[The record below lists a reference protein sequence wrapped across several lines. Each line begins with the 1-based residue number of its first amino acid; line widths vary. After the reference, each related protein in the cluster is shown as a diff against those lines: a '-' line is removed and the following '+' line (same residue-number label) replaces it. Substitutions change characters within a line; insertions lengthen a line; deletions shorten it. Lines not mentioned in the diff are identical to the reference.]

1 MLASTSTSM
10 ERSIFDALRV
20 TPEGGGATATLVG
33 ALDERGA
40 LAWRESQED
49 EAAAHLARKKW
60 IVAMLRDG
68 ARNEAYAAAIAGAA
82 EAVAARFGGGTVALE
97 IGAGTGLLTLMLCDQ
112 PLGHVVACEM
122 EPAMCALARAHLD
135 DHGVES
141 EACTLVNARSD
152 EVSLPTPAVLV
163 VSELVDH
170 GLLGEGMLPS
180 LRECFDS
187 GTVAREAVCVPR
199 AATVYAALVACP
211 ALAARRGPRN
221 GTGGVAWHR
230 DGGCVGGL
238 AAAPA
243 RLATLEGCARLTPWA
258 PCATIGLEAAT
269 IPERGRHRAP
279 AVAVVADAAGA
290 ADAVVFYWSLD
301 LGFGA
306 TTSNDPDGPYQDHWL
321 QMAMP
326 LPARVDVRAGDEVAL
341 TAIHDD
347 EAVVFDVSI
356 RGAPAADAAALC
368 SCGWHVWCSHGRL
381 AALAAF
387 DAAPTRR
394 ASAGEALPRV
404 DVGDSAPVALAAAAA
419 DGCPHTAVLC
429 DDRDALL
436 ASRVD
441 ARVDIARS
449 LDDVSPRRVVV
460 GEPFYHALEGHPLAT
475 ALRFWRRAN
484 ALDAAAVE
492 PSGATVVLEA
502 LRSDELR
509 AAYGPLPDSIL
520 DLPHGAAAAAWR
532 EAAATLV
539 PLDLADYAYEVAS
552 ETVLCAFDFE
562 RPFEDVAARVAVPEC
577 GPVDAFALAVRFH
590 GRGADAR
597 RLARFH
603 VGEPGATDVLF
614 ELKGDGSCALDV
626 VARKKRPREE

>member
-1 MLASTSTSM
+1 M

-40 LAWRESQED
+40 LAWRESPED

-82 EAVAARFGGGTVALE
+82 EAVAARFGGGAVALE

-112 PLGHVVACEM
+112 ALGHVVACEM

-135 DHGVES
+135 AHGVGS

-187 GTVAREAVCVPR
+187 GTVRRDAVCVPR

-301 LGFGA
+301 LGFGL

-326 LPARVDVRAGDEVAL
+326 LPARVDVRAGDEIAL

-387 DAAPTRR
+387 DAAPPRR
-394 ASAGEALPRV
+394 ASAGDARPRV
-404 DVGDSAPVALAAAAA
+404 VA
-419 DGCPHTAVLC
+419 
-429 DDRDALL
+429 
-436 ASRVD
+436 
-441 ARVDIARS
+441 
-449 LDDVSPRRVVV
+449 
-460 GEPFYHALEGHPLAT
+460 GEPFYHALEGPLAT

-492 PSGATVVLEA
+492 PRGATVVLEA

-562 RPFEDVAARVAVPEC
+562 RPFEDVAARVAVPDC

-614 ELKGDGSCALDV
+614 ELRGDGSCALDV

>member
-1 MLASTSTSM
+1 M

-20 TPEGGGATATLVG
+20 TPEDGGATATLVG

-40 LAWRESQED
+40 LAWRESPED

-82 EAVAARFGGGTVALE
+82 EAVAARFGGGAVALE

-112 PLGHVVACEM
+112 ALGH
-122 EPAMCALARAHLD
+122 
-135 DHGVES
+135 
-141 EACTLVNARSD
+141 
-152 EVSLPTPAVLV
+152 
-163 VSELVDH
+163 LVDH

-187 GTVAREAVCVPR
+187 GTVRRDAVCVPR

-211 ALAARRGPRN
+211 RARRAARAPE
-221 GTGGVAWHR
+221 R
-230 DGGCVGGL
+230 DGRRRVAPRRRLRRRPRGGARAPRDARGVR
-238 AAAPA
+238 AAHALGALRDHRPGGGDDPRARAPPRA
-243 RLATLEGCARLTPWA
+243 GR
-258 PCATIGLEAAT
+258 
-269 IPERGRHRAP
+269 RGRRRG
-279 AVAVVADAAGA
+279 GA

-301 LGFGA
+301 LGFGL

-326 LPARVDVRAGDEVAL
+326 LPARVDVRAGDEIAL

-387 DAAPTRR
+387 DAAPPRR
-394 ASAGEALPRV
+394 ASAGDARPRV

-441 ARVDIARS
+441 ARVRSRS
-449 LDDVSPRRVVV
+449 LDGVSRRVVV
-460 GEPFYHALEGHPLAT
+460 SEPFYHALEGHPLAT

-492 PSGATVVLEA
+492 PRGATVVLEA

-562 RPFEDVAARVAVPEC
+562 RPFEDVAARVAVPDC

-614 ELKGDGSCALDV
+614 ELRGDGSCALDV

>member
-1 MLASTSTSM
+1 M

-40 LAWRESQED
+40 LAWRESPED

-82 EAVAARFGGGTVALE
+82 EAVAARFGGGAVALE

-112 PLGHVVACEM
+112 ALGHVVAR
-122 EPAMCALARAHLD
+122 ARW
-135 DHGVES
+135 S
-141 EACTLVNARSD
+141 RRCARSRGPPRRPRRR
-152 EVSLPTPAVLV
+152 ERGLHARQRAVRRGV
-163 VSELVDH
+163 AADARGPRGFELVDH

-187 GTVAREAVCVPR
+187 GTVRRDAVCVPR

-211 ALAARRGPRN
+211 ALAARRWPRTGRAASR
-221 GTGGVAWHR
+221 GTA

-243 RLATLEGCARLTPWA
+243 RLATLEGV
-258 PCATIGLEAAT
+258 G
-269 IPERGRHRAP
+269 
-279 AVAVVADAAGA
+279 
-290 ADAVVFYWSLD
+290 
-301 LGFGA
+301 
-306 TTSNDPDGPYQDHWL
+306 
-321 QMAMP
+321 
-326 LPARVDVRAGDEVAL
+326 
-341 TAIHDD
+341 
-347 EAVVFDVSI
+347 
-356 RGAPAADAAALC
+356 
-368 SCGWHVWCSHGRL
+368 
-381 AALAAF
+381 
-387 DAAPTRR
+387 
-394 ASAGEALPRV
+394 
-404 DVGDSAPVALAAAAA
+404 VGDSAPVALAAAAA

-441 ARVDIARS
+441 ARVEIARS

-492 PSGATVVLEA
+492 PRGATVVLEA

-562 RPFEDVAARVAVPEC
+562 RPFEDVAARVAVPDC

-614 ELKGDGSCALDV
+614 ELRGDGSCALDV